1 MKHARRWIAIGL
13 AALFVVG
20 AVAYAGLSHLAFERL
35 TTAAPRCEDRFS
47 DYTPASFGTRGISG
61 EFTAG
66 GFDTAAFAM
75 PGYREV
81 TFSSR
86 DERLPAGALRAWWVP
101 AATSNA
107 PAVIVVH
114 GWNSCR
120 HDPVV
125 LLPAGMLAR
134 NGFSVLMIDLR
145 DHGDSYVEDG
155 RSAWGTEEYLDVLG
169 AWDWLRATQGLA
181 AGRIGIA
188 GESLG
193 AASSMIAMAEE
204 PSVAA
209 VWADS
214 GFADLGVLFGEK
226 IGENGFPG
234 WLAPGAMLWDWIL
247 AGDDLGSRNPLAAVE
262 RIGARPL
269 AVVHGLADTSI
280 PVHHATDLAAV
291 HARFVPGFEA
301 WLVPRA
307 PHLQASFAEAGEYER
322 RIVAFFRASLGA

>member
-75 PGYREV
+75 PGYRE
-81 TFSSR
+81 
-86 DERLPAGALRAWWVP
+86 
-101 AATSNA
+101 
-107 PAVIVVH
+107 
-114 GWNSCR
+114 
-120 HDPVV
+120 
-125 LLPAGMLAR
+125 AGMLAR